1 MKNAAILM
9 TLFQWSPLLFF
20 TSCVAGEKPL
30 ISHAG
35 INRCKRK
42 SWRIPPNLIR
52 NIITTGFSTC
62 CLVDTGKREYIGLSC
77 GYKMNLRS
85 VSGGQKSASHFLMG
99 HRSIG
104 IAVLAIR

>member
-1 MKNAAILM
+1 MANPSQFNKKYHYNWIFDML
-9 TLFQWSPLLFF
+9 
-20 TSCVAGEKPL
+20 
-30 ISHAG
+30 
-35 INRCKRK
+35 
-42 SWRIPPNLIR
+42 
-52 NIITTGFSTC
+52 